1 MYIYRFFMIYTGLH
15 KDVLNTYIFL
25 DIVMFNIILCFFN
38 KINNRINRIS
48 LAAVLHCCDIRLSC
62 EV

>member
-15 KDVLNTYIFL
+15 KAVLNTYIFL

-48 LAAVLHCCDIRLSC
+48 LAAVLHCLYI
-62 EV
+62 